1 MRHLQRPTS
10 LPASLLSAAL
20 AALAACGGGSSSPS
34 PTPTTT
40 LSAQLPAR
48 PTAVAPT
55 PGATVTT
62 DDVTFTVQNANG
74 FDQGQAEYT
83 FRLTTASGTHPIA
96 TARVAAGAG
105 STSATLRVPRGMSL
119 LWSVQAFATSG
130 QSVESDV
137 SRVSGAAVAC
147 GGSGDAHA
155 KQVLDWFIPACS
167 LARNRYNDVQTVVGP
182 PDSQGSVANGLTGV
196 VSLGNQGWVSVD
208 MERCAVDGPG
218 NDVRVFQRASSEP
231 VTLYAAGAPDGPWL
245 KIGDRVPCGDLFLP
259 DLRSG
264 YCEFDLA
271 AFEITEARYFR
282 IEDGEHYPC
291 ELATTDSEGA
301 DIDAI
306 EILRL
311 K

>member
-1 MRHLQRPTS
+1 MRHLQRPPS
-10 LPASLLSAAL
+10 LTASLLSVAL
-20 AALAACGGGSSSPS
+20 VALAACGGGSTPPT

-40 LSAQLPAR
+40 LSPQLPAR

-55 PGATVTT
+55 AGATATT

-83 FRLTTASGTHPIA
+83 FRLTTASGTHTIA
-96 TARVAAGAG
+96 TARVAAGSG
-105 STSATLRVPRGMSL
+105 TTSTTLRAPRGMSL
-119 LWSVQAFATSG
+119 LWSVRAVANNGQA
-130 QSVESDV
+130 VESDV
-137 SRVSGAAVAC
+137 FRFSGAAVAC
-147 GGSGDAHA
+147 GSSGNAYA
-155 KQVLDWFIPACS
+155 KRVLDWFIPACS

-182 PDSQGSVANGLTGV
+182 PDSQGSVANGLTGI

-208 MERCAVDGPG
+208 IERCAVDGPG

-231 VTLYAAGAPDGPWL
+231 VTLYAGGTPDGPWL

-271 AFEITEARYFR
+271 AFEITEARYFK

-301 DIDAI
+301 EIDAI
-306 EILRL
+306 EMLRL

>member
-1 MRHLQRPTS
+1 MRHLQRPPS
-10 LPASLLSAAL
+10 LTASLLAATL
-20 AALAACGGGSSSPS
+20 AALAACGGGSTTPT

-48 PTAVAPT
+48 PTAVAPAA
-55 PGATVTT
+55 GATATT
-62 DDVTFTVQNANG
+62 DDVTFTVRNANG

-83 FRLTTASGTHPIA
+83 FRLTTASGTHSIA
-96 TARVAAGAG
+96 TALVAAGSG
-105 STSATLRVPRGMSL
+105 TTSTTLRVPRGMSL
-119 LWSVQAFATSG
+119 LWSVRAVANGGQA
-130 QSVESDV
+130 VESDGF
-137 SRVSGAAVAC
+137 RVSGAAVAC
-147 GGSGDAHA
+147 GGSGNAYA

-182 PDSQGSVANGLTGV
+182 PDSAGSVANGLTGI
-196 VSLGNQGWVSVD
+196 VSLGNQGWVDVD

-218 NDVRVFQRASSEP
+218 NDVRVFQRVSSEP
-231 VTLYAAGAPDGPWL
+231 VTLYAAGTPDGPWL
-245 KIGDRVPCGDLFLP
+245 KIGDRVTCGELFLP

-282 IEDGEHYPC
+282 IEDGEHHPC
-291 ELATTDSEGA
+291 ESATTDSEGA
-301 DIDAI
+301 EIDAI
-306 EILRL
+306 EILQL